1 MNICSGRLS
10 LSCDIRFF
18 VSATSKGSDQPA
30 DTCSLIRAF
39 ACRLQSYMTVTLLTE
54 HHLEFLSLN
63 GGCAGSSESTLAK
76 IPHCWKA
83 DVAVHIV

>member
-30 DTCSLIRAF
+30 DTRSLIRAF
-39 ACRLQSYMTVTLLTE
+39 ACRLQSHMTVTLLTE

-63 GGCAGSSESTLAK
+63 GGCAGSLCLHLPK
-76 IPHCWKA
+76 YN
-83 DVAVHIV
+83 IVGNLMSRNI